1 MKDINEQ
8 TAILVEILK
17 EHAPERLSSPQ
28 LGKFYTAKTGE
39 VIKDASIYRRCQKAI
54 GNNMNVYQT
63 EDYPKKF
70 YYSEHGPQQTTR
82 PRASNGHT
90 PQAPAS
96 NGTANGKIP
105 QQVDFLVAKM
115 AEAVKNK
122 NLPEVFAYNG
132 LLTQLQPTLEH

>member
-1 MKDINEQ
+1 MKTIQEQ
-8 TAILVEILK
+8 TVILVEILK
-17 EHAPERLSSPQ
+17 EHAPEKLSSPQ
-28 LGKFYTAKTGE
+28 LGKLYTAKTGE

-70 YYSEHGPQQTTR
+70 YYAENGPQPVR
-82 PRASNGHT
+82 PRSSNGHA
-90 PQAPAS
+90 PQATT
-96 NGTANGKIP
+96 NGATNGKIP
-105 QQVDFLVAKM
+105 QQVDFLVSKM